1 MKAELYKRLFK
12 AIYTEDIVSLKKIAI
27 TIIQEE
33 RKLGHKVLA
42 DYLIAAEMKQDWLHC
57 LKANGII
64 HSWFLIFLASS

>member
-33 RKLGHKVLA
+33 RKLGHNVLA
-42 DYLIAAEMKQDWLHC
+42 DSLEKLTITEKPKYTLLC
-57 LKANGII
+57 LTSMM
-64 HSWFLIFLASS
+64 HLVW

>member
-33 RKLGHKVLA
+33 RKLGHNVL
-42 DYLIAAEMKQDWLHC
+42 DEFIQL
-57 LKANGII
+57 GIQTQKI
-64 HSWFLIFLASS
+64 

>member
-33 RKLGHKVLA
+33 ALCTWCNREH
-42 DYLIAAEMKQDWLHC
+42 
-57 LKANGII
+57 
-64 HSWFLIFLASS
+64 

>member
-33 RKLGHKVLA
+33 SAALWPTRMWKNYERRKN
-42 DYLIAAEMKQDWLHC
+42 C
-57 LKANGII
+57 LEFRTAITE
-64 HSWFLIFLASS
+64 S

>member
-33 RKLGHKVLA
+33 RKLGHNVLA
-42 DYLIAAEMKQDWLHC
+42 DSLEKLMLSHRMKKHRL
-57 LKANGII
+57 
-64 HSWFLIFLASS
+64 

>member
-12 AIYTEDIVSLKKIAI
+12 AIYTE
-27 TIIQEE
+27 E
-33 RKLGHKVLA
+33 RLQKNLNIL
-42 DYLIAAEMKQDWLHC
+42 YLIAAEMKQDWLHC

>member
-33 RKLGHKVLA
+33 CCFDCSKGSQNKYSFR
-42 DYLIAAEMKQDWLHC
+42 
-57 LKANGII
+57 
-64 HSWFLIFLASS
+64 